1 MNKRSLV
8 TVAAGIAILAL
19 GFFVGQQWSGSGT
32 DESMALD
39 TGGEALRAGPF
50 RVQVTVNP
58 ETPVIGANTVRL
70 RLTDS
75 QGVPVEGATISVV
88 AIMPAMNPMPEMRA
102 FAEITQGRAST
113 KAFSICPWT
122 VVGLSPW
129 R

>member
-88 AIMPAMNPMPEMRA
+88 AIMPAMN
-102 FAEITQGRAST
+102 S
-113 KAFSICPWT
+113 
-122 VVGLSPW
+122 
-129 R
+129 